1 MTTFSLSKLL
11 LDGYWFREGCL
22 MRAHLSST
30 FFFGSICLFSFGRV
44 GPLVSLWVLDSPL
57 FLFLGSGSHQ
67 SLFLFS
73 GGSVSHG
80 SLVCFFFGNRESRIA
95 PSQLAMRGSGWAL
108 DTGIV
113 FFFLQSSSRQLQL
126 HGNRSWTEHCGNY
139 STDNLTLNITSRGL
153 ESYDTPHTCFFM
165 IISKLSCSNVLINS
179 YLFLIT
185 NAQTTLF

>member
-1 MTTFSLSKLL
+1 
-11 LDGYWFREGCL
+11 

-113 FFFLQSSSRQLQL
+113 FFFSRVRR
-126 HGNRSWTEHCGNY
+126 GN
-139 STDNLTLNITSRGL
+139 
-153 ESYDTPHTCFFM
+153 
-165 IISKLSCSNVLINS
+165 
-179 YLFLIT
+179 
-185 NAQTTLF
+185 

>member
-1 MTTFSLSKLL
+1 MLDESSLELDFFLWFDFVFSL
-11 LDGYWFREGCL
+11 
-22 MRAHLSST
+22 
-30 FFFGSICLFSFGRV
+30 GRV
-44 GPLVSLWVLDSPL
+44 GPSCFFVGFGLSTLS
-57 FLFLGSGSHQ
+57 
-67 SLFLFS
+67 FS
-73 GGSVSHG
+73 GFWVSSVVVSFFWRFG
-80 SLVCFFFGNRESRIA
+80 QSRFTGLFFLWQSRVANRSL
-95 PSQLAMRGSGWAL
+95 SQLAMRGSGWAL